1 MRRIIKASMEDISS
15 MERFQ
20 FSLRC
25 AVCGSL
31 WESQPVRF
39 SKAGMQP
46 ESEGKRV
53 IFQALY
59 QREWED
65 AFERAGTRAS
75 ELQQKQWS
83 ISACAR
89 SASGWFVTAA
99 SFWGRIST
107 CVPPVRRFCK
117 STASRWKVCPRKTDD
132 KGRRHR

>member
-1 MRRIIKASMEDISS
+1 MRRIIKASMEDRSS

-25 AVCGSL
+25 AVCGFL

-59 QREWED
+59 RREREE
-65 AFERAGTRAS
+65 AFEWAATEALEHFSLCPICSRSCLRFPPGRQPS
-75 ELQQKQWS
+75 VPKS
-83 ISACAR
+83 IMTSSTPPIQPFHFIGGS
-89 SASGWFVTAA
+89 SASAV
-99 SFWGRIST
+99 
-107 CVPPVRRFCK
+107 FCE
-117 STASRWKVCPRKTDD
+117 
-132 KGRRHR
+132 

>member
-25 AVCGSL
+25 AVCGFL

-53 IFQALY
+53 IFQA
-59 QREWED
+59 
-65 AFERAGTRAS
+65 A
-75 ELQQKQWS
+75 
-83 ISACAR
+83 
-89 SASGWFVTAA
+89 
-99 SFWGRIST
+99 
-107 CVPPVRRFCK
+107 VP
-117 STASRWKVCPRKTDD
+117 A
-132 KGRRHR
+132 

>member
-25 AVCGSL
+25 AVCGFL

-59 QREWED
+59 QRERED
-65 AFERAGTRAS
+65 AFERAATEAMEYFSLCPICKRLVCDRCFLLGEDIDLCSDCAAF
-75 ELQQKQWS
+75 LQEHGEPVEGS
-83 ISACAR
+83 SAKH
-89 SASGWFVTAA
+89 G
-99 SFWGRIST
+99 
-107 CVPPVRRFCK
+107 
-117 STASRWKVCPRKTDD
+117 
-132 KGRRHR
+132 

>member
-59 QREWED
+59 QRERED
-65 AFERAGTRAS
+65 AFERAATEAMEYFSLCPICKR
-75 ELQQKQWS
+75 LV
-83 ISACAR
+83 CDR
-89 SASGWFVTAA
+89 CFLL
-99 SFWGRIST
+99 GRIST
-107 CVPPVRRFCK
+107 CVPTVRRFCK